1 MTASLGH
8 WVIPQL
14 ERLAKSDAGRI
25 DELLDVVRAYRP
37 DLFDELTLLAVEHG
51 QLSHEEA
58 AEVLGSDTVVVAIRL
73 QTLRDAFDEVV
84 QGQTIVKDKNGVA
97 KIDGKPVSV
106 WEVVR
111 EYRRT
116 DSVDAMKGAFGSLTE
131 CEIRAALLY
140 AGRNP
145 DEIGGQI
152 RAYDEV
158 VERSK
163 AAYPFAKG

>member
-8 WVIPQL
+8 WLIPQL
-14 ERLAKSDAGRI
+14 ERLGKTDSRRI
-25 DELLDVVRAYRP
+25 EELLDVVRAYRP
-37 DLFDELTLLAVEHG
+37 DLLDELALMAVEHG
-51 QLSHEEA
+51 QLTHEEA
-58 AEVLGSDTVVVAIRL
+58 AEILGSDTVVVAIRL
-73 QTLRDAFDEVV
+73 QTLRDAFDEAV

-116 DSVDAMKGAFGSLTE
+116 DSVDAMKGALGSLTE
-131 CEIRAALLY
+131 SEIRAALVY

-145 DEIGGQI
+145 DEIGAQI
-152 RAYDEV
+152 RAYEEV